1 MSKEVAEKAATSVAV
16 ASRFAELSISGFE
29 EVASDDLAIPFIRL
43 LQAGSPQVK
52 KNDSQYV
59 EGAGEGD
66 IFNTVQNCFYDGQE
80 GIQVIPAYYNRR
92 YVEWIPRT
100 NDGGGFV
107 DSHPLDT
114 PLLNEAVPNEK
125 GVLILSNGNELKNT
139 ANFYCLAILEGKAQ
153 HVLIPM
159 SSSSLKKAKQWVT
172 MAQTQTYTK
181 EDGELAIQ
189 PMFNNVYK
197 LSSLAETNKHG
208 SWANWAVEHVKT
220 LDIENNPEEANWFEL
235 AFAFAKSVK
244 AEEVRIVDSP
254 AHDADVTTDDS
265 VM

>member
-1 MSKEVAEKAATSVAV
+1 
-16 ASRFAELSISGFE
+16 
-29 EVASDDLAIPFIRL
+29 
-43 LQAGSPQVK
+43 
-52 KNDSQYV
+52 
-59 EGAGEGD
+59 
-66 IFNTVQNCFYDGQE
+66 
-80 GIQVIPAYYNRR
+80 
-92 YVEWIPRT
+92 
-100 NDGGGFV
+100 
-107 DSHPLDT
+107 
-114 PLLNEAVPNEK
+114 
-125 GVLILSNGNELKNT
+125 
-139 ANFYCLAILEGKAQ
+139 
-153 HVLIPM
+153 
-159 SSSSLKKAKQWVT
+159 

-208 SWANWAVEHVKT
+208 SWANWAVEHVRS